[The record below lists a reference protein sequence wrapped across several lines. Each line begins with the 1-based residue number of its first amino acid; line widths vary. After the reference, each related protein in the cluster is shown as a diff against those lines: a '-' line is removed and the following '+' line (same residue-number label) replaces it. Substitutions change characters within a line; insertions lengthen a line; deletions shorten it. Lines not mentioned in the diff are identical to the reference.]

1 MTYLHLTTSSRH
13 KTIWWFTRLWFWVNG
28 HVWFSKWHAHF
39 GAYHPYFNFSQSG
52 VFAHVY
58 ICVHIEQIIHWK
70 CVFMLYSSV
79 YMYFYSI
86 KGIASIPNHLEIL
99 YYIYDYFSFLSNPTT
114 TTTEML
120 LCRAKCARQS

>member
-1 MTYLHLTTSSRH
+1 MLILELN
-13 KTIWWFTRLWFWVNG
+13 I
-28 HVWFSKWHAHF
+28 
-39 GAYHPYFNFSQSG
+39 FNFSQSRG
-52 VFAHVY
+52 FAHIYIGVY
-58 ICVHIEQIIHWK
+58 IEQIMHWK

-86 KGIASIPNHLEIL
+86 KGIASISIHLEIL

-120 LCRAKCARQS
+120 FVVQNVQDSHRIAI